1 MRHQLS
7 GRQLSRNAPHRW
19 AMLRNMAA
27 SLLRHETIKTTV
39 PKAKELRRVV
49 EPLITLGKD
58 DSDANRRRAFA
69 QLRDAEVVVKL
80 FESLGPRFKTRP
92 GGYTQILRMDP
103 RPGDSA
109 PMALMRLM
117 DQPETPAEA
126 GDKAPS
132 QAGETETTSKKAA
145 PKKKAAAKK
154 ASPKK
159 KAEAKSADEKAAK
172 KAKAV
177 EKAESKAKKVE
188 ARAQAAVKSHK
199 KAAPKK
205 KSSSAK
211 KKSK

>member
-172 KAKAV
+172 KAKAT
-177 EKAESKAKKVE
+177 EKAEAKAKKVE
-188 ARAQAAVKSHK
+188 ARAQAAAKSHN

>member
-58 DSDANRRRAFA
+58 DSDANRRRALA
-69 QLRDAEVVVKL
+69 Q
-80 FESLGPRFKTRP
+80 
-92 GGYTQILRMDP
+92 
-103 RPGDSA
+103 
-109 PMALMRLM
+109 MRLM

-159 KAEAKSADEKAAK
+159 K
-172 KAKAV
+172 
-177 EKAESKAKKVE
+177 
-188 ARAQAAVKSHK
+188 
-199 KAAPKK
+199 
-205 KSSSAK
+205 
-211 KKSK
+211 